1 MLQEIQTSPS
11 VNGASGWSWER
22 EKWVV
27 FCKTYVPWLFSA
39 DKKNENKEVAV
50 NDFLGAKS
58 AVEAIAY
65 SMDLYASFVVE
76 SLRQ

>member
-1 MLQEIQTSPS
+1 
-11 VNGASGWSWER
+11 
-22 EKWVV
+22 
-27 FCKTYVPWLFSA
+27 
-39 DKKNENKEVAV
+39 V